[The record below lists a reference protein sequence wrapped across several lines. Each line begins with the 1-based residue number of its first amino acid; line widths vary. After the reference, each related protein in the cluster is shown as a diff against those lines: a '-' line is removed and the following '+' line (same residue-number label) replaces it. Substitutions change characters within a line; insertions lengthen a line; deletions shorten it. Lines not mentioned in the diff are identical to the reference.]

1 MAKGGS
7 KVGCSVV
14 ALGYIISFFKSQFTL
29 LIGAVLIIVITVVS
43 TSINTTA
50 APFPECK
57 SQGILFQYPGV
68 APTSVHEIDMVTG
81 IDQEPAGTPIPNRQ
95 INAIGYNVQDN
106 YIYGWDNQTGQ
117 MVQIQ
122 DDWSATPIGAP
133 NGYAGGTT
141 NVYVGDVDSNGD
153 YWFTSG
159 TRWYQVDLTA
169 GPTYK
174 NILATGPIN
183 PPANSGTLGDWAF
196 IPGRPDLYTT
206 MNDTTLNQARLWVFN
221 TTTHTWSSPG
231 LLPAIT
237 PYQPLVEGAMYTDSE
252 GYLYASVNLTG
263 DIWRIDVASVTAALL
278 SSGDPSTNNDG
289 ARCANAPLAIDFG
302 DAPFLTMLA
311 DAGPRHELIGYND
324 TTHTASLML
333 GETVDDEPD
342 GFASVNA
349 DGDDRNNIDDED
361 AIPHIVAPLNTPTA
375 LSVPITVTNN
385 NSTDATLAGWID
397 FNGNNTFE
405 ASERVIQTI
414 PSNTGVAQYE
424 LDFPSATF
432 TAATYSRFRVF
443 SGVVA
448 DPQPTGG
455 ATAGEVED
463 HLVQV
468 GSYTIKKT
476 SSPESGT
483 EMSPGEIVTYTL
495 TITNTGL
502 TDLISLTLHDDLTG
516 VLDDATIQDDPVVD
530 PSSAGTTT
538 IDDESLEFKF
548 TDDILAGQSVKIT
561 YAVKVKPANE
571 LDNKVLQNIVIGA
584 YSNCHSA
591 INDQVVSVADPD
603 CSTEHSINVDNSLA
617 NTGQNMQLIF
627 LLSGGLIGTSLIL
640 GLYMT
645 RRTLL
650 QY

>member
-1 MAKGGS
+1 M
-7 KVGCSVV
+7 
-14 ALGYIISFFKSQFTL
+14 LG
-29 LIGAVLIIVITVVS
+29 GAVAFLLVVDS
-43 TSINTTA
+43 TSTSTNA
-50 APFPECK
+50 APFPECR
-57 SQGILFQYPGV
+57 SQGILFQYPGA

-81 IDQEPAGTPIPNRQ
+81 IDQEPPGTPIPNRQ

-122 DDWSATPIGAP
+122 DDWTAVPIGTP
-133 NGYAGGTT
+133 TGYVGGTT

-159 TRWYQVDLTA
+159 TQWYRVDLTPGA
-169 GPTYK
+169 TYK

-196 IPGRPDLYTT
+196 IPGRADLYAT
-206 MNDTTLNQARLWVFN
+206 MNDTTVNQTRLWVFN
-221 TTTHTWSSPG
+221 RTTHTWSSPG
-231 LLPAIT
+231 LLTDIT
-237 PYQPLVEGAMYTDSE
+237 PYQPLVEGAMYADAE

-263 DIWRIDVASVTAALL
+263 DIWRVDVESVTAALL

-333 GETVDDEPD
+333 GKAIDDEPD
-342 GFASVNA
+342 GFPSVDA

-361 AIPHIVAPLNTPTA
+361 AIGHIVAPLDTPIA

-397 FNGNNTFE
+397 LNGNNAFE
-405 ASERVIQTI
+405 TSERVVQTI
-414 PSNTGVAQYE
+414 PSNTGTAQYE

-443 SGVVA
+443 DGVVA

-463 HLVQV
+463 HLVQA

-476 SSPESGT
+476 STPGSGNT
-483 EMSPGEIVTYTL
+483 VFPGEIVIYKL
-495 TITNTGL
+495 IVTNTGL
-502 TDLISLTLHDDLTG
+502 TDLIDLTLHDDLTG
-516 VLDDATIQDDPVVD
+516 VLDDATIQSDPEIS
-530 PSSAGTTT
+530 PANAGTTT
-538 IDDESLEFKF
+538 LDNDTLQFTF
-548 TDDILAGQSVKIT
+548 TDDILAGQSVEIT
-561 YAVKVKPANE
+561 YAVKVNPANE
-571 LDNKVLQNIVIGA
+571 LGNNTLQNMVIGA
-584 YSNCHSA
+584 YSNCHPD
-591 INDQVVSVADPD
+591 INGQVVSVTDPN
-603 CSTEHSINVDNSLA
+603 CRSEHSINVYEGLA
-617 NTGQNMQLIF
+617 NTGQSASIP
-627 LLSGGLIGTSLIL
+627 LLFAYGLIGISLIFGFCSYVRFKVL
-640 GLYMT
+640 S
-645 RRTLL
+645 
-650 QY
+650 